1 VKPSLIQLIS
11 FWPPFLVSGI
21 RLRRYLKTHRVL
33 EVEMGLRFWNWN
45 HERSHFG
52 GSLYAMTDPFYPLLI
67 REHLEE
73 KVEVWVK
80 SAVIQFKRPGKGTVY
95 ARFELTQNKLQELRL
110 ALEHSRKAEPSF
122 KIEIMDESDKL
133 VAVVEQV
140 VYVRRKKTL
149 IGSGSPSLK
158 ARAS

>member
-1 VKPSLIQLIS
+1 MKPSLLNLIS

-21 RLRRYLKTHRVL
+21 RVKRYLKAHRVL

-52 GSLYAMTDPFYPLLI
+52 GSLYAMTDPFYALLI

-80 SAVIQFKRPGKGTVY
+80 SATVHFKRPGRGTVT
-95 ARFELTQNKLQELRL
+95 ARFELSHSKLQEVRL

-122 KIEIMDESDKL
+122 KIEIRDESDKV
-133 VAVVEQV
+133 VAEVEQV
-140 VYVRRKKTL
+140 VYVRRRKSL
-149 IGSGSPSLK
+149 IGSGSTRLK